1 MPLVPLDKD
10 LEGLE
15 HWEDSEVRLQDQQD
29 SFQVKS
35 SYILLEI
42 GIEMLKKYKIQTNKV
57 DHNRPQSFLNL
68 NNNKINKFILFNL
81 MYKIQMEE

>member
-1 MPLVPLDKD
+1 
-10 LEGLE
+10 
-15 HWEDSEVRLQDQQD
+15 
-29 SFQVKS
+29 
-35 SYILLEI
+35 
-42 GIEMLKKYKIQTNKV
+42 MLKKYKIQTNKV